1 MFREMRRKDKAL
13 TNNEMLEI
21 LQTAEYGI
29 LSTIGEDGYPYG
41 VPVNYVY
48 HNNKIYFHA
57 ALTGHK
63 LDNIAFNEKVSFCVV
78 KDVELMPD
86 DFNTKYK
93 SVIAFGKV
101 KEVPEAEKKDI
112 YVIILEKFSKDFM
125 ESGME
130 YMRKA
135 GDDAKVFQIE
145 IEHMTAKGKK

>member
-1 MFREMRRKDKAL
+1 MFKEMRRKDKAL